1 MSYRFT
7 QLSPKSTCGMTL
19 KIAVHGPADELTE
32 KLWSTS
38 EKFRDVQF
46 LRSWFEL
53 DTEVDQVGSRSKG
66 SRDRVNWNAL
76 FGFAVMAVVSGG
88 FWAGIGL
95 LIARLL

>member
-1 MSYRFT
+1 MSYRFK
-7 QLSPKSTCGMTL
+7 QLFPESTRGMNL
-19 KIAVHGPADELTE
+19 KMAVHGPADEFTE

-53 DTEVDQVGSRSKG
+53 DTEVDRLGSRSKG
-66 SRDRVNWNAL
+66 SRDRFNWDAVM
-76 FGFAVMAVVSGG
+76 GFAVMAGISGG

-95 LIARLL
+95 LIARMS